1 MSGGFD
7 LVVLTVSLGSKK
19 FPRFEGSGFELVIEI
34 NRIKCGLNAGGE
46 LGGGGGGGGRGVV
59 KTLVA
64 SVPFW
69 SQFFHFRH

>member
-46 LGGGGGGGGRGVV
+46 LGGGG
-59 KTLVA
+59 
-64 SVPFW
+64 S
-69 SQFFHFRH
+69 